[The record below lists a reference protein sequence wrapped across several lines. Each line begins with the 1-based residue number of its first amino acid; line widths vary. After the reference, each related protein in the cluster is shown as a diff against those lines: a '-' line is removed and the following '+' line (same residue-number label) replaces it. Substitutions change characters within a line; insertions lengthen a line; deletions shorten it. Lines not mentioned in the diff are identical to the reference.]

1 MARPLVL
8 PDTFDGAGET
18 RWEEWIIHFGNVA
31 TVNGWSDGDQLRWLK
46 VRPVGRAQTA
56 FQRLSEENQ
65 DDFKKAKGAL
75 KERFAPA
82 SRRHRY
88 QAELQ
93 VRKKRKGESW
103 ADFADELKSLADKA
117 YPDLQEE
124 ARERLALNG
133 YLAQLDH
140 PQVAFGVKQKNPESL
155 DAAVTATLEMEAYAT
170 TRSSVHP
177 VSSVADEPGSEEAT
191 VGAVGTTNKL
201 AALVEMLVERVE
213 RLESGRK
220 ERQPERPSQ
229 QRADPNTRAMRGDV
243 ICWRCQRAGHIARNC
258 RKRVLTSSQPEE
270 QRPSE
275 N

>member
-18 RWEEWIIHFGNVA
+18 RWEEWIIDFGNVA

-46 VRPVGRAQTA
+46 VRLVGRAQTA

-140 PQVAFGVKQKNPESL
+140 PQVAFGVKQKNP
-155 DAAVTATLEMEAYAT
+155 
-170 TRSSVHP
+170 
-177 VSSVADEPGSEEAT
+177 
-191 VGAVGTTNKL
+191 
-201 AALVEMLVERVE
+201 
-213 RLESGRK
+213 
-220 ERQPERPSQ
+220 
-229 QRADPNTRAMRGDV
+229 RA
-243 ICWRCQRAGHIARNC
+243 
-258 RKRVLTSSQPEE
+258 
-270 QRPSE
+270 
-275 N
+275 